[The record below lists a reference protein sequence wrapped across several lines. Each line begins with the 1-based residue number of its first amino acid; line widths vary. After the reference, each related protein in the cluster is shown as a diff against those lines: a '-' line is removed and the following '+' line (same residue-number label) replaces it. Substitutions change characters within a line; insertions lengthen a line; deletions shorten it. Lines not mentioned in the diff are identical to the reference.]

1 MKTMRCDIL
10 TLFPETVSA
19 VIDAS
24 ILKRART
31 KGLLDVR
38 VINLRDYA
46 DGRHKVADDY
56 PYGGGAGMVLKPEPV
71 FRAMD
76 AIRAG
81 DELRVLMM
89 SPQGKRFT
97 QAMAQEL
104 AGEDRRIVFLCGHY
118 EGIDERVR
126 LGLAPEEIS
135 IGDFVLT
142 GGELPA
148 LVILD
153 AAARLIPGVL
163 GDAQSAEADSF
174 VGSLLD
180 YPHYTRPPAF
190 RGLEVP
196 DVLLSGDHQAIEN
209 WRRAEA
215 LRNTLTKRPDL
226 LERAALTSEDQRILN
241 EFSRRGTADGRA
253 EREEMQS

>member
-1 MKTMRCDIL
+1 MRCDIL
-10 TLFPETVSA
+10 TLFPEMLSA
-19 VIDAS
+19 VLDAS
-24 ILKRART
+24 ILKRGRA

-38 VINLRDYA
+38 VINLRDYTE
-46 DGRHKVADDY
+46 GRHKIADDA

-71 FRAMD
+71 FRAVD

-81 DELRVLMM
+81 GEELRILLM
-89 SPQGKRFT
+89 SPQGCRFN

-104 AGEDRRIVFLCGHY
+104 ADEQRRLVFLCGHY

-126 LGLAPEEIS
+126 LGLAPEEVS
-135 IGDFVLT
+135 VGDFVLT

-163 GDAQSAEADSF
+163 GDAQSAQADSF

-180 YPHYTRPPAF
+180 YPHYTRPSEF

-196 DVLLSGDHQAIEN
+196 EILLSGNHQAIEA

-215 LRNTLTKRPDL
+215 LRSTWMKRPDL
-226 LERAALTSEDQRILN
+226 LERASLTAEDRQTLN
-241 EFSRRGTADGRA
+241 ELSGPPLSDGVGER
-253 EREEMQS
+253 REEMQS

>member
-1 MKTMRCDIL
+1 MRCDIL
-10 TLFPETVSA
+10 TLFPEMLSA
-19 VIDAS
+19 VLDAS
-24 ILKRART
+24 ILKRGRE
-31 KGLLDVR
+31 KGLIDVR
-38 VINLRDYA
+38 VINLRDYTE
-46 DGRHKVADDY
+46 GRHKIADDS

-71 FRAMD
+71 FRAVD

-81 DELRVLMM
+81 GEELRILLM
-89 SPQGKRFT
+89 SPQGRRFT

-104 AGEDRRIVFLCGHY
+104 AHEQRRVIFLCGHY

-126 LGLAPEEIS
+126 LGLAPEEVS
-135 IGDFVLT
+135 VGDFVLT

-163 GDAQSAEADSF
+163 GDAQSAQADSF
-174 VGSLLD
+174 AGSLLD
-180 YPHYTRPPAF
+180 YSHYTRPSEF

-196 DVLLSGDHQAIEN
+196 EVLLSGNHRAIEA

-215 LRNTLTKRPDL
+215 LRNTLMKRPDL
-226 LERAALTSEDQRILN
+226 LERASLTAEDRQTLN
-241 EFSRRGTADGRA
+241 ELSGQASPDGRG
-253 EREEMQS
+253 ERREEMQS